1 MPHGRSAH
9 TFGNMSTKCL
19 LVIVA
24 SLTLGFASD
33 AYASKAVHVGCG
45 QTITADTTLDSDL
58 TKCSGPGITIGADG
72 ITLDLNGHT
81 IEGKGKGSGV
91 NNVAGHDGVTIENGS
106 IRNFMESVAMVVAS
120 DNHLRGLSLSDNRHV
135 GIYVQD
141 SSAIQIEQSSV
152 VDIRFAGIFL
162 WRSHDVRV
170 EGNSSSGNGAGLVA
184 QASDHL
190 AIEANAF
197 QGNSYEGIALS
208 QSSES
213 HVAGNTVSD
222 NGGAGIFLDA
232 ANTNQVSGNF
242 ASHNGDGIGVIG
254 NANTITDNQVAD
266 TSGCKQGCG
275 YGISVEAGAG
285 NLIAQNDVRRTL
297 RDGIRIDA
305 FFPELP
311 TVDNVVRD
319 NVVRDA
325 TVDGLSIGTDG
336 PGTVSGTLI
345 ERNLATGSGDDGFD
359 IRRPAATLTANTAN
373 DNLDLGI
380 EAVPGVVDGGGNRA
394 GGNGNPLQCTNVFCE

>member
-1 MPHGRSAH
+1 MPQGWSAP
-9 TFGNMSTKCL
+9 TFGDMSTKCL

-24 SLTLGFASD
+24 SLALGFASD
-33 AYASKAVHVGCG
+33 AYASKAVHASCG

-58 TKCSGPGITIGADG
+58 TKCTGPAIRIGADD
-72 ITLDLNGHT
+72 ITLDLNGHSIT
-81 IEGKGKGSGV
+81 GKGKGVGV
-91 NNVAGHDGVTIENGS
+91 NNTAGYDGVTIEEGS
-106 IRNFMESVAMVVAS
+106 IHDFMESVALVGAG

-135 GIYVQD
+135 GIYVQG
-141 SSAIQIEQSSV
+141 SSAIQIEQVSV
-152 VDIRFAGIFL
+152 VDIRFSGIFV
-162 WRSHDVRV
+162 WRSHDIRV
-170 EGNSSSGNGAGLVA
+170 EGSSSSGNGAGVVA
-184 QASDHL
+184 LASDHL

-197 QGNSYEGIALS
+197 QGNSGEGIAL
-208 QSSES
+208 QESSEG
-213 HVAGNTVSD
+213 HVAGNTVSH
-222 NGGAGIFLDA
+222 NGGAGIFLDG
-232 ANTNQVSGNF
+232 ANTNQVSSNF
-242 ASHNGDGIGVIG
+242 ASQNGDGIGVIG

-266 TSGCKQGCG
+266 ISGCKQGCG

-345 ERNLATGSGDDGFD
+345 ERNVATGSGDDGFD

-373 DNLDLGI
+373 DNFDLGI

-394 GGNGNPLQCTNVFCE
+394 IGNGNPLQCTNVFCK